1 MRLPVTLFPQVIINK
16 FNMNKFRTALVL
28 TLVLASSSLHATV
41 TLTTAIGELRD
52 STGTTVPIGTTMV
65 LVSGTSGF
73 GNISSLSS
81 DLSGV
86 NLQSGVSFGTGYKI
100 LSVAGAT
107 DLNPPGG
114 SFGYGT
120 QAEFNVTGLTTG
132 TGTSGTDLAILWFP
146 GLTGTAPQAVANGQ
160 SFGFFRSDTIDS
172 ATYGGPSFVTADA
185 ISFNTPT
192 DGSAYQLSYTDT
204 NLGGGIAT
212 SSFNAT
218 GVVSGVPEP
227 SRSML
232 VLIGATCLLGRRK
245 RI

>member
-1 MRLPVTLFPQVIINK
+1 
-16 FNMNKFRTALVL
+16 MNKFISA
-28 TLVLASSSLHATV
+28 LVLASVISASSLHATV
-41 TLTTAIGELRD
+41 TLTMAVGELRD
-52 STGTTVPIGTTMV
+52 SNGTTVPTGTTMV

-73 GNISSLSS
+73 GTLSSLSS

-86 NLQSGVSFGTGYKI
+86 NLQSGISFGTGYKI

-132 TGTSGTDLAILWFP
+132 AGSSGTDLAILWFP
-146 GLTGTAPQAVANGQ
+146 GLTGTAPQALANGQ

-172 ATYGGPSFVTADA
+172 ATYGGPSSVPADA

-192 DGSAYQLSYTDT
+192 DGNVYQLSYTDT

-212 SSFNAT
+212 SSFTAA
-218 GVVSGVPEP
+218 GVVGIPEP

-232 VLIGATCLLGRRK
+232 ALLGVACLIGRRK
-245 RI
+245 RS